1 MLIVVTA
8 SLIILIKDE
17 KSDYIQSNW
26 YYQCMYTYTLNT
38 LKWHKWKEVQ
48 FLFFAKVQNEI

>member
-1 MLIVVTA
+1 MLIVVTV

-26 YYQCMYTYTLNT
+26 YYQCMYTYTL
-38 LKWHKWKEVQ
+38 KWHKWKEVQ